1 MAVVGTSTITVLII
15 YLFVYLTTE
24 EKKGLNTVLSM
35 ERTAVGYDLFVKLYD
50 LNVVTDFVFMKEGRG

>member
-24 EKKGLNTVLSM
+24 EKKGLHTVLSM